1 MAAFRR
7 QRRGGDI
14 AVDLGT
20 ANTAVYVSGEGIV
33 LFEPSVIALDE
44 RSGEVLAVGAEAKRM
59 VGRTP
64 TAIRAMRPLRHGVIA
79 DFEVTEQMLRQFIKL
94 AVGGRIG
101 RPRVVL
107 CVPSGLT
114 GLERSA
120 VEEAAR
126 GAGARAVYPI
136 EEPLAAAIGAELP
149 VAEPAGSMVVDVG
162 GGTTEVAVI
171 ALGGMVVW
179 QSLHLGGF
187 DMDEAIVAHAKRE
200 RAVELGESRAEQIKI
215 EIGSAS
221 PLAEE
226 EEVEVTGRDLLS
238 GQLRRTRLGTGEVR
252 AALAGT
258 VTHIIEA
265 VTQTLERTPPEL
277 AADITERGIVLAGGG
292 VLLRGFPDRLSAET
306 GLSVHLVDEPLT
318 CVASGAGRCLSH
330 LDVFARS
337 ERFATRGRL
346 RSSRKRMLRSHN

>member
-1 MAAFRR
+1 
-7 QRRGGDI
+7 
-14 AVDLGT
+14 
-20 ANTAVYVSGEGIV
+20 
-33 LFEPSVIALDE
+33 
-44 RSGEVLAVGAEAKRM
+44 
-59 VGRTP
+59 
-64 TAIRAMRPLRHGVIA
+64 
-79 DFEVTEQMLRQFIKL
+79 
-94 AVGGRIG
+94 
-101 RPRVVL
+101 
-107 CVPSGLT
+107 
-114 GLERSA
+114 
-120 VEEAAR
+120 
-126 GAGARAVYPI
+126 
-136 EEPLAAAIGAELP
+136 
-149 VAEPAGSMVVDVG
+149 MVVDVG

-318 CVASGAGRCLSH
+318 CVASGAGRCLSQ
-330 LDVFARS
+330 LDVFAHS

>member
-1 MAAFRR
+1 VVVAGRLFGMAAFSR

-64 TAIRAMRPLRHGVIA
+64 TAIRAMRALRHGVIA

-94 AVGGRIG
+94 AVGGRVG

-126 GAGARAVYPI
+126 GAGARVVYLI
-136 EEPLAAAIGAELP
+136 EEPLAAAIGAEL
-149 VAEPAGSMVVDVG
+149 
-162 GGTTEVAVI
+162 
-171 ALGGMVVW
+171 
-179 QSLHLGGF
+179 
-187 DMDEAIVAHAKRE
+187 
-200 RAVELGESRAEQIKI
+200 
-215 EIGSAS
+215 
-221 PLAEE
+221 
-226 EEVEVTGRDLLS
+226 
-238 GQLRRTRLGTGEVR
+238 
-252 AALAGT
+252 
-258 VTHIIEA
+258 
-265 VTQTLERTPPEL
+265 
-277 AADITERGIVLAGGG
+277 
-292 VLLRGFPDRLSAET
+292 
-306 GLSVHLVDEPLT
+306 
-318 CVASGAGRCLSH
+318 
-330 LDVFARS
+330 
-337 ERFATRGRL
+337 
-346 RSSRKRMLRSHN
+346 